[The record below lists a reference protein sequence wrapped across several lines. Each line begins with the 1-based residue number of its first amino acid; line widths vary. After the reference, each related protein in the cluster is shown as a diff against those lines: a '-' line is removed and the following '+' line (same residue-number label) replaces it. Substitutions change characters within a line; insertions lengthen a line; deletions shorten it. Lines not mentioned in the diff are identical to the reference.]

1 MPLKAL
7 NAERLKTKAKASLKT
22 LAFVVS
28 LSSLVILL
36 SGCSAVGFNKPAA
49 LQITSK
55 PEASVFLD
63 GKHVGKTPFFSDQL
77 KSGKHSLKI
86 TVSEA
91 SFVDEVNLTSGT
103 LTVVNRDL
111 APSFLAQAGE
121 TLYLL
126 PGKHGL
132 FITSMPPEADATV
145 DGKLVGRT
153 PVLMSNI
160 GEGDH
165 KVLITKDG
173 YISREFAIKTTSQYQ
188 LSAQVTLA
196 SQEAKNIAEGNVPS
210 PQPQIARVEITDTPQ
225 GFLRVRQDASIDS
238 AEIGRVKT
246 GDQLDIVRETA
257 DWIKVKFPARNAS
270 QSDAGGQGKQGWI
283 SAQYTKKI

>member
-1 MPLKAL
+1 MHFKLSKDKRRTT
-7 NAERLKTKAKASLKT
+7 NAKDSLKT
-22 LAFVVS
+22 LALVVS
-28 LSSLVILL
+28 LSSLVAL

-91 SFVDEVNLTSGT
+91 RFVGEVDLTSGT

-126 PGKHGL
+126 SGRHGL
-132 FITSMPPEADATV
+132 FITSMPPEADTTV

-153 PVLMSNI
+153 PVLMGDI

-188 LSAQVTLA
+188 LSAQVDLA

-210 PQPQIARVEITDTPQ
+210 PRPQIAKVEITGTPQ
-225 GFLRVRQDASIDS
+225 GFLRVRQDASTDS
-238 AEIGRVKT
+238 PEIGRVKN
-246 GDQLDIVRETA
+246 GDQLDIVQETA
-257 DWIKVKFPARNAS
+257 DWIQVKF
-270 QSDAGGQGKQGWI
+270 QGKQGWI
-283 SAQYTKKI
+283 SAQYTKKLP